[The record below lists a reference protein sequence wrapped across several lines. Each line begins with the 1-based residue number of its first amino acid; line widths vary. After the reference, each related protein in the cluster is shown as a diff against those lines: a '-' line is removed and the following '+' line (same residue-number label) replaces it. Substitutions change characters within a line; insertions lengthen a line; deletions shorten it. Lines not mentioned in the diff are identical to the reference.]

1 MKSINELKPFIVP
14 DYAYESP
21 RIFSER
27 EAAAR
32 VLAKH
37 GLELPDDPT
46 IVDEVLASLR
56 SGASQLARA
65 GLSVLELVGLP
76 VALVGCG
83 GASVCCF
90 LWLTST
96 SDGGGGD
103 DGTSRLSRHRG
114 RTKKTKTK
122 RF

>member
-1 MKSINELKPFIVP
+1 MKSINELKPYIVP

-21 RIFSER
+21 RIFSQR

-37 GLELPDDPT
+37 GLELPEDPT
-46 IVDEVLASLR
+46 VVDEVLAGLR
-56 SGASQLARA
+56 SGATLIA
-65 GLSVLELVGLP
+65 GVGRSVLDLVGLP
-76 VALVGCG
+76 AVLAGCG

-90 LWLTST
+90 MWLTST

-103 DGTSRLSRHRG
+103 EGTSRLSRHGSRK
-114 RTKKTKTK
+114 KKTKTK